1 MRNKY
6 STFNQK
12 RYERFVHTLEECGTF
27 LINADDDTIER
38 CIFEDF
44 DIDVRCFLCD
54 SELEF
59 FTDCFMIYEDIR
71 IKCVE
76 LRNKAVEA
84 FENDNLRSIN
94 AVRASSEWR
103 EILKISDEIKSMIYY

>member
-59 FTDCFMIYEDIR
+59 FFGLISS
-71 IKCVE
+71 IKFC
-76 LRNKAVEA
+76 L
-84 FENDNLRSIN
+84 F
-94 AVRASSEWR
+94 VR
-103 EILKISDEIKSMIYY
+103 LFLVL